1 MSPVETPFTE
11 LANYAYAIVPFLSFK
26 DFKRLRL
33 ASKTLNYACLGKEV
47 INFLN
52 KYILIRA

>member
-1 MSPVETPFTE
+1 ME

-33 ASKTLNYACLGKEV
+33 VSKNLNYACLGKEV
-47 INFLN
+47 IYCVYQ
-52 KYILIRA
+52 YILIRA